1 MVRDGIPYVV
11 LPGLI
16 ALASIIAALIWA
28 PILWVAAVVFLTL
41 AGFMAFFFR
50 DPERS
55 IPLEPG
61 VIVAPADGKVTIVR
75 PANGQ
80 TSESLVSIFLS
91 PFDVHIN
98 RSPIEGEIVNIA
110 HKTGKFVMATR
121 DDARLLNEQN
131 ALTIAGAGI
140 TLKCVQI
147 AGVLARR
154 IVCWKQRGERV
165 KCGERFGMIKFSSR
179 TDLLMP
185 SNVEILV
192 QEGMHVRGGET
203 IIARIKN

>member
-1 MVRDGIPYVV
+1 V
-11 LPGLI
+11 L
-16 ALASIIAALIWA
+16 ALALIIAAVVWVPL
-28 PILWVAAVVFLTL
+28 LWIAAAAFLALT
-41 AGFMAFFFR
+41 GFMAFFFR
-50 DPERS
+50 DPPRS

-75 PANGQ
+75 PADGEHA
-80 TSESLVSIFLS
+80 ESLVSIFLS
-91 PFDVHIN
+91 PLDVHVN
-98 RSPIEGEIVNIA
+98 RSPIEGEIVDIS

-121 DDARLLNEQN
+121 ADARLLNEQN
-131 ALTIAGAGI
+131 ALTIAGNDV
-140 TLKCVQI
+140 TVKCVQI

-185 SNVEILV
+185 SKVEILV

-203 IIARIKN
+203 IIARVKN

>member
-11 LPGLI
+11 FPGLL
-16 ALASIIAALIWA
+16 ALVLIIGAFVWIPLLWIPAVAFLAL
-28 PILWVAAVVFLTL
+28 T
-41 AGFMAFFFR
+41 GFMAFFFR
-50 DPERS
+50 DPRRS

-75 PANGQ
+75 PADAENA
-80 TSESLVSIFLS
+80 ESLVSIFLS
-91 PFDVHIN
+91 PLDVHIN
-98 RSPIEGEIVNIA
+98 RSPIEGKIVDIS

-121 DDARLLNEQN
+121 ADARLLNEQN
-131 ALTIAGAGI
+131 ALTIVGNDI
-140 TLKCVQI
+140 TVKCVQI

-185 SNVEILV
+185 SKVEILV

-203 IIARIKN
+203 IIARIKT

>member
-11 LPGLI
+11 FPGLLTLVLMV
-16 ALASIIAALIWA
+16 AAFLWLPLLWIAA
-28 PILWVAAVVFLTL
+28 VAFLALT
-41 AGFMAFFFR
+41 GFMAFFFR
-50 DPERS
+50 DPRRS

-75 PANGQ
+75 AADGQ
-80 TSESLVSIFLS
+80 NPESLVSIFLS
-91 PFDVHIN
+91 PLDVHIN
-98 RSPIEGEIVNIA
+98 RSPIEGEIVDIS

-121 DDARLLNEQN
+121 ADARLLNEQN
-131 ALTIAGAGI
+131 ALTIAGKDI
-140 TLKCVQI
+140 TVKCVQI

-192 QEGMHVRGGET
+192 REGMHVRGGET